1 MFILNNRKWRKL
13 KRDPSAFFRDSK
25 FNFLR
30 YFSAKKFAKNF
41 KNSSHIHKTNISK
54 AQSNISSTLKQ
65 NRKQDMLIPI
75 NFFNF
80 EYIVKKLNNQN
91 AIGVYILPS
100 NLTLKPALC
109 ILESH
114 KEDFLNKFLLTISSE
129 NLKLQYKFNGQ
140 IKNPKSVNEIWTD
153 LFSIAHVDMK
163 LSTDRT
169 LSSSISQFW
178 FRLEFCKED
187 KDVILFPTANRYS
200 RKLWKHSIKNNQ
212 LFKEGIRNYS
222 EISSLPYEE
231 DHNFDIDLVFT
242 WVNSEDKNWQE
253 LYKKYKP
260 DFNSDATST
269 SRFLSRD
276 ELKFALRSWE
286 MNGSFIRKIFIV
298 SNCAPPAWLDLNNPK
313 IQWVYHEEIMPQS
326 ALPTFS
332 SHAIETSLHHI
343 PGISNYFIYSNDD
356 FLLTK
361 PLNKDNFFYSNGI
374 AKLRLEAWGNVN
386 GECTEGE
393 PDYLNGARNANTLLE
408 KEFKK
413 FTTKLH
419 THSPQSM
426 RTDILF
432 EMEKKYP
439 EEFNRTLHNKFRSL
453 DDIAVTG
460 YLYHHYALLSGRALQ
475 SSDKT
480 ELVQQNHDFKKK
492 LNNVVTL
499 TKERNF
505 DKLPLSVC
513 INDGADSHL
522 NEEWNVQVIKFLET
536 LFPLPSSFEK

>member
-1 MFILNNRKWRKL
+1 M
-13 KRDPSAFFRDSK
+13 
-25 FNFLR
+25 
-30 YFSAKKFAKNF
+30 
-41 KNSSHIHKTNISK
+41 
-54 AQSNISSTLKQ
+54 
-65 NRKQDMLIPI
+65 
-75 NFFNF
+75 
-80 EYIVKKLNNQN
+80 
-91 AIGVYILPS
+91 
-100 NLTLKPALC
+100 
-109 ILESH
+109 
-114 KEDFLNKFLLTISSE
+114 
-129 NLKLQYKFNGQ
+129 
-140 IKNPKSVNEIWTD
+140 
-153 LFSIAHVDMK
+153 
-163 LSTDRT
+163 
-169 LSSSISQFW
+169 
-178 FRLEFCKED
+178 
-187 KDVILFPTANRYS
+187 
-200 RKLWKHSIKNNQ
+200 
-212 LFKEGIRNYS
+212 
-222 EISSLPYEE
+222 
-231 DHNFDIDLVFT
+231 
-242 WVNSEDKNWQE
+242 
-253 LYKKYKP
+253 
-260 DFNSDATST
+260 
-269 SRFLSRD
+269 
-276 ELKFALRSWE
+276 
-286 MNGSFIRKIFIV
+286 
-298 SNCAPPAWLDLNNPK
+298 
-313 IQWVYHEEIMPQS
+313 
-326 ALPTFS
+326 
-332 SHAIETSLHHI
+332 
-343 PGISNYFIYSNDD
+343 
-356 FLLTK
+356 
-361 PLNKDNFFYSNGI
+361 
-374 AKLRLEAWGNVN
+374 GNVN